1 VCGLVGGVL
10 SLGEALAFQKTCTI
24 FSLSLLPI
32 CIIKCE
38 LTAISAAIL
47 LLHFHGF
54 YLTL

>member
-1 VCGLVGGVL
+1 MCGLVGGVL
-10 SLGEALAFQKTCTI
+10 SLGAVLAFQKTCTI
-24 FSLSLLPI
+24 FSLSLLPT
-32 CIIKCE
+32 CILKCE